1 MKKVSIEQLKAEDI
15 MSKSIIT
22 ATEDESLS
30 DILAK
35 LKKFDIQ
42 ELPVV
47 RNNKLVGIVSYD
59 TLIKRRNLP
68 LTTKAL
74 NIMSSPPMISAQD
87 DVYKMAEMLVSSG
100 FKALP
105 ITSKNKR
112 LIGMVS
118 RKDLINIIEKD
129 RNISSISIESIMSHK
144 PQCIHE
150 ESNIAQARQMM
161 RRFNERALPVIGEDG
176 KLTGVVGVKDI
187 ARMWTQKT
195 KESSGNL
202 RGEKISLDIYV
213 KSIMNTSPIWI
224 EKDGNVGDVVRLM
237 KEHDISSTIITEDH
251 IPIGIVTPPDLME
264 VLLRAGKREGVYVQ
278 ITGLEEEDTTVY
290 EDIYNLIQKSMKK
303 IGKVEKPQILAIH
316 FVQYHGRSDVKE
328 YEIRARLS
336 TQKQMFYARHDEWD
350 LLKGLDETLE
360 SLEKMVMKEKDR
372 RVGSRK
378 RR

>member
-15 MSKSIIT
+15 MSKSYIT

-35 LKKFDIQ
+35 LKKSDIQ

-68 LTTKAL
+68 LTTKAV

-87 DVYKMAEMLVSSG
+87 DVYKLAEMIVSSG

-105 ITSKNKR
+105 ITSKNKY

-118 RKDLINIIEKD
+118 RKDLINIIQLDK
-129 RNISSISIESIMSHK
+129 NISSISIESIMSHK
-144 PQCIHE
+144 PQCINE
-150 ESNIAQARQMM
+150 GSNIAQARQMM
-161 RRFNERALPVIGEDG
+161 RRFNERALPVVDDDG

-187 ARMWTQKT
+187 ARIWTQKS
-195 KESSGNL
+195 KESLGDL
-202 RGEKISLDIYV
+202 RGEKISLDIDV
-213 KSIMNTSPIWI
+213 RSLMNTSPIWI
-224 EKDGNVGDVVRLM
+224 EKEGTVGEVVRLM

-251 IPIGIVTPPDLME
+251 IPIGIVTPPDLIE

-290 EDIYNLIQKSMKK
+290 EDIYNLVQKSMKK
-303 IGKVEKPQILAIH
+303 IGKVDKPQILAIH